1 MTHNLLWS
9 ISLECFSC
17 DPIIGLLKIQSTEA
31 DEVSSFI
38 KDATQPV
45 EDEYFVT
52 FDSDL
57 FENGREAFSCCIAF
71 RRDADKE
78 GINSKLQSNNG
89 RGVSEVPKGLRA
101 EIRRERCDFVSGAHT
116 QKFPV
121 GEGISLPIQC
131 RSMAGIVAL
140 TETSSHLEMVLW
152 AEEEDLRR
160 TAHSPIFR
168 NNLTKYLGVHSKVRG
183 PELFFHEPGF
193 WLDEINNNNN
203 NNNTKILRSKIA
215 NSNCGSGEITVGS
228 DIQEEDC
235 ESDLWY
241 PVDDSDVLERR

>member
-1 MTHNLLWS
+1 
-9 ISLECFSC
+9 
-17 DPIIGLLKIQSTEA
+17 
-31 DEVSSFI
+31 
-38 KDATQPV
+38 
-45 EDEYFVT
+45 
-52 FDSDL
+52 
-57 FENGREAFSCCIAF
+57 
-71 RRDADKE
+71 
-78 GINSKLQSNNG
+78 
-89 RGVSEVPKGLRA
+89 
-101 EIRRERCDFVSGAHT
+101 
-116 QKFPV
+116 
-121 GEGISLPIQC
+121 
-131 RSMAGIVAL
+131 MAGIVAL